1 MAKQI
6 SLNLDEVNGKRMS
19 IFARHETF
27 HPRFGWIKKGFDR
40 AAEDPGIFLREDAP
54 VRLGVGKNMARAI
67 KYWCTAF
74 KVIYDE
80 DGVYPTELGLQ
91 LLADE
96 GWDPFLED
104 TASLWLLHWNLL
116 SPPCYAS
123 AWEFAFNNFR
133 QVDFSSEDLFLKL
146 CDYLEG
152 QSTRVADSS
161 LRKDITCILRMYVQ
175 QEGKASFNEDLVDCP
190 FTELRLLYTSG
201 ESKQYEFQIGSKDNL
216 PAEIIVYACLD
227 FASKVS
233 TGQRTIALS
242 RLAFD
247 LGSPGL
253 VFKLSESA
261 IAEAIERV
269 TLLSNMLFLSDTA
282 GLIQLSYDDEPATLA
297 MEILDIYYKRRQK
310 IPIAAT
316 AKANRSKKRKAS

>member
-1 MAKQI
+1 MAKQV

-40 AAEDPGIFLREDAP
+40 AAEDPDIFLREDAP

-74 KVIYDE
+74 KVLYDE
-80 DGVYPTELGLQ
+80 YGVYPTELGSK
-91 LLADE
+91 LLADA

-175 QEGKASFNEDLVDCP
+175 QEGKAGFNEDLVDCP

-201 ESKQYEFQIGSKDNL
+201 ESKQYEFQIGPKDNL
-216 PAEIIVYACLD
+216 PAEVIVYSCLD
-227 FASKVS
+227 FASKIS
-233 TGQRTIALS
+233 TGQRTITLS

-247 LGSPGL
+247 SGSPGL

-269 TLLSNMLFLSDTA
+269 ATSSSNLFLSDTA
-282 GLIQLSYDDEPATLA
+282 GLIQLSYDGDPTTLA
-297 MEILDIYYKRRQK
+297 IEILDLYYKCRQRVLV
-310 IPIAAT
+310 PTAT
-316 AKANRSKKRKAS
+316 NMSRSKKSKAS